1 MPNKHNMISYNINKN
16 TSVEWILVQV
26 KQLDKNI
33 LMKITN
39 IFAAV
44 SYRRKFL
51 WLHNINHVIQ
61 YYDLA
66 HQQNIIGIYHS

>member
-16 TSVEWILVQV
+16 TSIEWILVQV

-33 LMKITN
+33 LMKTTN

-51 WLHNINHVIQ
+51 RLHNINHVI
-61 YYDLA
+61 
-66 HQQNIIGIYHS
+66 